1 MKKVIHIRDQYLR
14 VSFIY
19 FLLTGFKKYV
29 HIVACRE
36 IFKSDLVIY
45 PYTHIKKTAAWLYPF
60 FVLDKIVTIKFKAKA
75 RIINDWWSYFLLIRN
90 EKDILAIHAH
100 MGGQG
105 YYAIPLIKIIKKP
118 LFVTFYGGDMSHLP
132 LIKGWRDR
140 FIKLFEIATCI
151 IVEGPYMRSKIIEL
165 GCPPDKVT
173 VVKIGVPLNH
183 LTFQY
188 RKPLLANDTL
198 NILMCANF
206 FPKKGYLKALQAIKS
221 MKEQGQK
228 LNVEI
233 IGEGPLRDK
242 IENFIQENNLNDIV
256 TLHGKK
262 TLSEIYEISKE
273 MHVFFHPSETAPDG
287 GSEGGA
293 PTIIIEMQ
301 ALGLPIIATTHADI
315 PNIIPVQNH
324 FLAEEYDWQGLV
336 TQFENLKSIKNWDSI
351 SELGREFVMKEH
363 ENEKC
368 SGEIELLYEKFSSV

>member
-1 MKKVIHIRDQYLR
+1 MKKVIHLRDQYLR

-29 HIVACRE
+29 HVVVCRE
-36 IFKSDLVIY
+36 IVKSDLVIY
-45 PYTHIKKTAAWLYPF
+45 PYNQIKKTASWLYPF
-60 FVLDKIVTIKFKAKA
+60 FLFDKILTIKLKAKA
-75 RIINDWWSYFLLIRN
+75 RIINDWWSYYLILRN

-105 YYAIPLIKIIKKP
+105 YYAIPLIKRINKP
-118 LFVTFYGGDMSHLP
+118 LFVTFYGSDMSDLP
-132 LIKGWRDR
+132 KVKGWHDR
-140 FIKLFEIATCI
+140 FIELFNMVTCI

-165 GCPPDKVT
+165 GCPANKVT

-183 LTFQY
+183 LNFQY
-188 RKPLLANDTL
+188 RKPLLDNDTL
-198 NILMCANF
+198 NVLMCANF
-206 FPKKGYLKALQAIKS
+206 FPKKGYLKALQAVKS
-221 MKEQGQK
+221 MKDKGEK
-228 LNVEI
+228 LKVEI
-233 IGEGPLRDK
+233 IGEGPLRGK
-242 IENFIQENNLNDIV
+242 IENFIKENDLNNVV
-256 TLHGKK
+256 TIHGKK
-262 TLSEIYEISKE
+262 TLPEIYEISKE

-336 TQFENLKSIKNWDSI
+336 TQFENLKSVNNWDLI

-363 ENEKC
+363 ANEKC
-368 SGEIELLYEKFSSV
+368 SGEIELLYEKFAGV